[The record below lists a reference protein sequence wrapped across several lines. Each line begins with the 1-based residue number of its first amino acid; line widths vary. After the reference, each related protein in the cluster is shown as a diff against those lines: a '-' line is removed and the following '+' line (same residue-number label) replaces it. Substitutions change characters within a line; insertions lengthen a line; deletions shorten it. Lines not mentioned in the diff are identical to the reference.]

1 MTKAVSYERREAQ
14 PSFILVKLRGND
26 YYRDTTN
33 IAAFYLLYSYLLFVL
48 QKRHKLVEA
57 PSHTLVGRKV
67 VSIDKLDT

>member
-1 MTKAVSYERREAQ
+1 MTTT
-14 PSFILVKLRGND
+14 GN
-26 YYRDTTN
+26 TTN